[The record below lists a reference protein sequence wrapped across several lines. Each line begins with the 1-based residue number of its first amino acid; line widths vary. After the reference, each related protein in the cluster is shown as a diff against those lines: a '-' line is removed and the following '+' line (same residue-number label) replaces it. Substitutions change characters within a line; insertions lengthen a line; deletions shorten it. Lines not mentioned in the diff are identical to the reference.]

1 MQGADIERARESL
14 ANRIKSRLA
23 KPAISVIDARDGIRD
38 CFVSTYLG
46 GLAHG
51 FARMNIQGDAQSI
64 ASVAERIL
72 RDKLREAGASW
83 ETPTVEALEA
93 IKDRTDQEMHI
104 VELPAELREVHDRV
118 CDLLLA
124 KASGLLEHHGDR
136 SVVGRSSSV
145 PTAAAKAAPD
155 PIETNLRQ
163 TVIAYLSQFSEA
175 VQRGESPSDLMARTA
190 KLSRLLETLEEMIG
204 SGAQ

>member
-1 MQGADIERARESL
+1 MHGEDIERARESL
-14 ANRIKSRLA
+14 ASRIKSRLA
-23 KPAISVIDARDGIRD
+23 KPAISVTDARDGIRD

-64 ASVAERIL
+64 AAVAERIL

-83 ETPTVEALEA
+83 EAPTVEALEA

-136 SVVGRSSSV
+136 SVVARSSQV
-145 PTAAAKAAPD
+145 PASAPQAAPD
-155 PIETNLRQ
+155 PIETSLRQ
-163 TVIAYLSQFSEA
+163 TVVAYLAQFSEA

-190 KLSRLLETLEEMIG
+190 KLSRLLETLDEMIG
-204 SGAQ
+204 SGGE